1 MKKTFFLYKVFKNI
15 KNNIMEIHYIISHKN
30 SLIFCIKH
38 MLNINMLNK

>member
-15 KNNIMEIHYIISHKN
+15 KNNIMEHISHKN